1 MTDSRTHVE
10 TQILSVERPFRFES
24 GDIIPRLDIAYE
36 TYGSLNERRDNAV
49 LIEHALSGD
58 AHAAFYHEGDR
69 KPGWWD
75 CMIGP
80 GKAFD
85 TDRWFVICSNVIG
98 GCKGTTGP
106 SSVDPATGKPYG
118 LTFPPM
124 SIRDMVEVQR
134 ILLRHLGIDKLK
146 CIAGGS
152 MGGMQAL
159 QFFCDYP
166 FQFESF
172 ICIAS
177 AMKHSAQ
184 QIAFNEVG
192 RRAIMADP
200 RWNGGNYYGAAP
212 PEGGLSVARMI
223 GHITYLSEQMMQEK
237 FGRIRKDKESRA
249 VFRPSFEVEHYLDY
263 QGVSFV
269 KRFDANSYLYI
280 TNAIDNF
287 DLRSSLSSRGRFR
300 GHGRQR
306 GQHMEDMR
314 SKRGLVIS
322 FTSDWLYP
330 SSQSKEIV
338 QFFTALNVQVS
349 YTEIATEHGHDAF
362 LTDYHQPSEI
372 IQGFLSSLSEK
383 SPSPCRTSI
392 GS

>member
-1 MTDSRTHVE
+1 MNHTPVLVE
-10 TQILSVERPFRFES
+10 TQLLSLDRPFRFES
-24 GDIIPRLDIAYE
+24 GDILPRVDIAYE
-36 TYGSLNERRDNAV
+36 TYGRLNERRDNAV

-58 AHAAFYHEGDR
+58 AHAAFYHKGDR

-85 TDRWFVICSNVIG
+85 TDRYFVICSNVIG
-98 GCKGTTGP
+98 GCRGTSGP
-106 SSVDPATGKPYG
+106 ASIDPATDRPYG
-118 LTFPPM
+118 LTFPPL
-124 SIRDMVEVQR
+124 SVRDMVEVQR
-134 ILLRHLGIDKLK
+134 VLLRHLGIDRLT

-177 AMKHSAQ
+177 SMKHSAQ

-200 RWNGGNYYGAAP
+200 RWNNGNYYDSAP

-223 GHITYLSEQMMQEK
+223 GHITYLSEKMMQEK
-237 FGRIRKDKESRA
+237 FGRLKKDKESRV

-287 DLRSSLSSRGRFR
+287 DLKTSLSSRDRFR
-300 GHGRQR
+300 GEGRQR
-306 GQHMEDMR
+306 GAHLDSMR
-314 SKRGLVIS
+314 GKRGLVIS
-322 FTSDWLYP
+322 FSSDWLYP
-330 SSQSKEIV
+330 PFQSKEIV
-338 QFFTALNVQVS
+338 QLFSAFNVQVS

-362 LTDYHQPSEI
+362 LTDYARPSEI
-372 IQGFLSSLSEK
+372 IRGFLSPLS
-383 SPSPCRTSI
+383 
-392 GS
+392 

>member
-1 MTDSRTHVE
+1 MSHNPTFVE
-10 TQILSVERPFRFES
+10 TEVLSVERPFRFES
-24 GDIIPRLDIAYE
+24 GDILPRIDIAYE
-36 TYGSLNERRDNAV
+36 TYGQLNERRDNAV

-58 AHAAFYHEGDR
+58 AHAAFYHKGDR

-85 TDRWFVICSNVIG
+85 TDRYFVICSNVIG
-98 GCKGTTGP
+98 GCRGTSGP
-106 SSVDPATGKPYG
+106 SSINPATGRPYG
-118 LTFPPM
+118 LTFPPI

-134 ILLRHLGIDKLK
+134 ILLKHLGIGRLK

-152 MGGMQAL
+152 MGGMQTL

-177 AMKHSAQ
+177 SMKHSAQ

-200 RWNGGNYYGAAP
+200 RWNNGNYYDDVP

-223 GHITYLSEQMMQEK
+223 GHITYLSEKMMQEK
-237 FGRIRKDKESRA
+237 FGRLKKDKESRA
-249 VFRPSFEVEHYLDY
+249 IFRPSFEVEHYLDY
-263 QGVSFV
+263 QGISFV

-287 DLRSSLSSRGRFR
+287 DLKTSLSSRDRFR
-300 GHGRQR
+300 GEGRQR
-306 GQHMEDMR
+306 GAHLDDMR
-314 SKRGLVIS
+314 GKRGLVIS
-322 FTSDWLYP
+322 FSSDWLYP
-330 SSQSKEIV
+330 PSQSKEIV
-338 QFFTALNVQVS
+338 QFFSAFNVRVS

-362 LTDYHQPSEI
+362 LTDYTRPSEI
-372 IQGFLSSLSEK
+372 IWGFLSSLS
-383 SPSPCRTSI
+383 
-392 GS
+392 

>member
-1 MTDSRTHVE
+1 MNHTPTLVE
-10 TQILSVERPFRFES
+10 TQVLPVERPFRFES
-24 GDIIPRLDIAYE
+24 GDILPRIDIAYE
-36 TYGSLNERRDNAV
+36 TYGRLNERRDNAV

-58 AHAAFYHEGDR
+58 AHAAFYHRGDR

-85 TDRWFVICSNVIG
+85 TDRYFVICSNVIG
-98 GCKGTTGP
+98 GCRGTSGP
-106 SSVDPATGKPYG
+106 ASIDPATGRPYG
-118 LTFPPM
+118 LTFPPL
-124 SIRDMVEVQR
+124 SVRDMVEVQR
-134 ILLRHLGIDKLK
+134 VLLRHLGIDRLK

-177 AMKHSAQ
+177 SMKHSAQ

-200 RWNGGNYYGAAP
+200 RWNDGNYYDGVP

-223 GHITYLSEQMMQEK
+223 GHITYLSEKMMQEK
-237 FGRIRKDKESRA
+237 FGRLKKDKESRA
-249 VFRPSFEVEHYLDY
+249 IFRPSFEVEHYLDY
-263 QGVSFV
+263 QGISFV

-287 DLRSSLSSRGRFR
+287 DLKTSLSSRDRFR
-300 GHGRQR
+300 GEGRQR
-306 GQHMEDMR
+306 GAHLDDMR
-314 SKRGLVIS
+314 GKRGLVIS
-322 FTSDWLYP
+322 FSSDWLYP
-330 SSQSKEIV
+330 PSQSKEIV
-338 QFFTALNVQVS
+338 QLFSAFNVQVS

-362 LTDYHQPSEI
+362 LTDYARPSEI
-372 IQGFLSSLSEK
+372 IRGFLSSLS
-383 SPSPCRTSI
+383 
-392 GS
+392 

>member
-1 MTDSRTHVE
+1 MSGQAITKTR
-10 TQILSVERPFRFES
+10 ILPVDRPFRFES
-24 GDIIPRLDIAYE
+24 GRTLERIDIAYE
-36 TYGSLNERRDNAV
+36 TYGCLNERRDNAI

-58 AHAAFYHEGDR
+58 AHAAFYHEGDK

-85 TDRWFVICSNVIG
+85 TDRYFVICSNVIG

-106 SSVDPATGKPYG
+106 ASIDPATGSPYG
-118 LTFPPM
+118 LTFPTLT
-124 SIRDMVEVQR
+124 IRDMVEVQR
-134 ILLRHLGIDKLK
+134 ILLKHLGIDRLK

-152 MGGMQAL
+152 MGGMQTL

-166 FQFESF
+166 SQFESF

-200 RWNGGNYYGAAP
+200 RWNNGNYYGDIS

-223 GHITYLSEQMMQEK
+223 GHITYISEKMMQEK
-237 FGRIRKDKESRA
+237 FGRIRKDKDSKA
-249 VFRPSFEVEHYLDY
+249 IFKPSFEVEHYLDY

-280 TNAIDNF
+280 TDAIDNF
-287 DLRSSLSSRGRFR
+287 DLMASISSKERFR
-300 GHGRQR
+300 GQGRDR
-306 GQHMEDMR
+306 GVNFSDLR
-314 SKRGLVIS
+314 TKKGLVIS
-322 FTSDWLYP
+322 FSSDWLYP

-338 QFFTALNVQVS
+338 RLFSALNVQVS
-349 YTEIATEHGHDAF
+349 YTDITTEHGHDAF
-362 LTDYHQPSEI
+362 LTDYRRPSELI
-372 IQGFLSSLSEK
+372 RGFLSSL
-383 SPSPCRTSI
+383 
-392 GS
+392 G

>member
-1 MTDSRTHVE
+1 MNHTPTLVE
-10 TQILSVERPFRFES
+10 TEVLSLERPFRFES
-24 GDIIPRLDIAYE
+24 GDILPRIDIAYE
-36 TYGSLNERRDNAV
+36 TYGRLNEQGDNAV
-49 LIEHALSGD
+49 LVEHALSGD

-85 TDRWFVICSNVIG
+85 TDRYFVICSNVIG
-98 GCKGTTGP
+98 GCRGTSGP
-106 SSVDPATGKPYG
+106 ASIDPATGRPYG
-118 LTFPPM
+118 LTFPPL
-124 SIRDMVEVQR
+124 SVRDMVEVQR
-134 ILLRHLGIDKLK
+134 ILLRHLGVDRLK

-177 AMKHSAQ
+177 SMKHSAQ

-200 RWNGGNYYGAAP
+200 RWNNGNYYDGVP

-223 GHITYLSEQMMQEK
+223 GHITYLSEKMMQEK
-237 FGRIRKDKESRA
+237 FGRLKKDKESRA
-249 VFRPSFEVEHYLDY
+249 IFRPSFEVEHYLDY

-287 DLRSSLSSRGRFR
+287 DLKTSLSSRDRFR
-300 GHGRQR
+300 GEGRQR
-306 GQHMEDMR
+306 GAHLDDMR
-314 SKRGLVIS
+314 GKRGLVIS
-322 FTSDWLYP
+322 FSSDWLYP
-330 SSQSKEIV
+330 PSQSKEIV
-338 QFFTALNVQVS
+338 QLFSAFNVRVS

-362 LTDYHQPSEI
+362 LTDYARPSEI
-372 IQGFLSSLSEK
+372 IQGFLSSLA
-383 SPSPCRTSI
+383 
-392 GS
+392 

>member
-1 MTDSRTHVE
+1 MNHTPVLVE
-10 TQILSVERPFRFES
+10 TQLLSLDRPFRFES
-24 GDIIPRLDIAYE
+24 GDILPRVDIAYE
-36 TYGSLNERRDNAV
+36 TYGRLNERRDNAV

-58 AHAAFYHEGDR
+58 AHAAFYHKGDR

-85 TDRWFVICSNVIG
+85 TDRYFVICSNVIG
-98 GCKGTTGP
+98 GCRGTSGP
-106 SSVDPATGKPYG
+106 ASIDPATDRPYG
-118 LTFPPM
+118 LTFPPL
-124 SIRDMVEVQR
+124 SVRDMVEVQR
-134 ILLRHLGIDKLK
+134 VLLRHLGIDRLT

-177 AMKHSAQ
+177 SMKHSAQ

-200 RWNGGNYYGAAP
+200 RWNNGNYYDSAP

-223 GHITYLSEQMMQEK
+223 GHITYLSEKMMQEK
-237 FGRIRKDKESRA
+237 FGRLKKDKESRA
-249 VFRPSFEVEHYLDY
+249 IFRPSFEVEHYLDY
-263 QGVSFV
+263 QGISFV

-287 DLRSSLSSRGRFR
+287 DLKTSLSSRDRFR
-300 GHGRQR
+300 GEGRQR
-306 GQHMEDMR
+306 GAHLDDMR
-314 SKRGLVIS
+314 GKRGLVIS
-322 FTSDWLYP
+322 FSSDWLYP
-330 SSQSKEIV
+330 PSQSKEIV
-338 QFFTALNVQVS
+338 QFFSAFNVRVS

-362 LTDYHQPSEI
+362 LTDYTRPSEI
-372 IQGFLSSLSEK
+372 IWGFLSSLS
-383 SPSPCRTSI
+383 
-392 GS
+392 